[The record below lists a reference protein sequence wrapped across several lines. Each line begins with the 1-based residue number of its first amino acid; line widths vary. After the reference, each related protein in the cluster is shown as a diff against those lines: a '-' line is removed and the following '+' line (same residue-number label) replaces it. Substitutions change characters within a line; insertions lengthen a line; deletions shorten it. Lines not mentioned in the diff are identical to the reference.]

1 MSDRNKGILLA
12 LTGALLYSTIPIFG
26 KIAVTIF
33 SPIFVTFVV
42 PALVALLL
50 FVIVIIKKEIIKNVP
65 KKDALW
71 IVAIG
76 FFAALGSL
84 FSFQGLS
91 LGKASDAGFLLQF
104 ELLFSGILAYIFLKE
119 KLSFRQ
125 IVGILLMML
134 GAYVFTF
141 KTTFLLNIANIL
153 FLLAAFVWGI
163 NTVIVRRQLKNFSPL
178 YIAFGRYFVSSLI
191 LFSFATSSFSENIK
205 KITAEN
211 AFLFLLYAVVVSG
224 LILLLYHSLRYIKA
238 AEASSFQLLAP
249 ILTAII
255 SVFFL
260 GEHIEAVRLMGG
272 GVVILGLFLMIKR
285 KAN

>member
-1 MSDRNKGILLA
+1 MLDRNKGILLA
-12 LTGALLYSTIPIFG
+12 LAGAVLYGTIPIFG
-26 KIAVTIF
+26 KISVTIF
-33 SPIFVTFVV
+33 STLFVTFVI
-42 PALVALLL
+42 PS
-50 FVIVIIKKEIIKNVP
+50 
-65 KKDALW
+65 
-71 IVAIG
+71 IVAILLGLIFIFKKEKLIIKAAKKQILWIAALG

-91 LGKASDAGFLLQF
+91 LGRASDAGFLFQF
-104 ELLFSGILAYIFLKE
+104 EVLFSGIFAYIFLKE
-119 KLSFRQ
+119 KLHSRQ
-125 IVGILLMML
+125 IIGIILMML
-134 GAYVFTF
+134 GAYAFTF
-141 KTTFLLNIANIL
+141 KTTFSFSIANIF
-153 FLLAAFVWGI
+153 FLLASFVWGL
-163 NTVIVRRQLKNFSPL
+163 NTVIVRRQLRRFSPL

-205 KITAEN
+205 KITVEN
-211 AFLFLLYAVVVSG
+211 MFFLLLYAVVVSG

-260 GEHIEAVRLMGG
+260 GENIGAVRLMGG

-285 KAN
+285 R